1 MVKRTEKKC
10 GNSNKNFSVS
20 KCYCFSKAVCSDIMW
35 KSALHQAAG
44 WPNTRNVRVATAT
57 YSARVTAI
65 GRRAF
70 SEYVIERCMRRHNVT
85 GRASAPRV
93 IDAPEHTSASFPWN
107 TLELDTTRRRRR
119 AAPSRPPRLAPTV
132 PRKKITHYTTTHK
145 SHP

>member
-1 MVKRTEKKC
+1 MVKKIEGKC
-10 GNSNKNFSVS
+10 GNYYKNLCVS
-20 KCYCFSKAVCSDIMW
+20 KCYCFSSVQWHYVKV

-44 WPNTRNVRVATAT
+44 WPNTPNVRVATAT
-57 YSARVTAI
+57 YSVRVTAI

-70 SEYVIERCMRRHNVT
+70 SEYVIERCMRRHIVT

-107 TLELDTTRRRRR
+107 TLDKTRRRRR
-119 AAPSRPPRLAPTV
+119 AAPSRPPRIAPTV
-132 PRKKITHYTTTHK
+132 PRKKITHYSTTHK